1 MIAKNR
7 REAHSLF
14 YINIWRRCKKKIHD
28 VVYTKYFLHS
38 NIIWLLLKPDSQE
51 PLANLD
57 GCKSVCEDNHV
68 YLFCNYWF
76 MVQCFQFNDSPL
88 GGWNRL
94 SRNVVTSNLRI
105 LYGEKIKFDF
115 FSPTSCVVSFHCCET
130 ERINFVI
137 WKTLEIV
144 KLLHGYSII
153 TSIWR
158 YNINEFIVY
167 QTNNT
172 TATNRT
178 RPMDLC

>member
-1 MIAKNR
+1 MLKIGEKHILYSTLIF
-7 REAHSLF
+7 EEDV
-14 YINIWRRCKKKIHD
+14 KKKIHD

-115 FSPTSCVVSFHCCET
+115 FFHTSCLVSFHCCET

-137 WKTLEIV
+137 WKKHS
-144 KLLHGYSII
+144 KLSHCCTVIAS
-153 TSIWR
+153 
-158 YNINEFIVY
+158 
-167 QTNNT
+167 
-172 TATNRT
+172 
-178 RPMDLC
+178 